1 MWRILTT
8 ASAESD
14 REGDSRDARENRN
27 GYFMIRGNYVDI
39 NTNKKGFL
47 YITFQTVPL
56 SYSIPWSTGFTCSDF
71 CWRIV
76 EAHDCSG
83 GGITVVPEPNGLLLL
98 VGPRASRVT
107 MLAHNCKIW
116 FGPWSYLNL
125 LDLYSLETIAEW
137 TGKALVFVSLFGQVG
152 HTTPPL
158 VRDCGCLRHCIW
170 RTPS

>member
-1 MWRILTT
+1 
-8 ASAESD
+8 
-14 REGDSRDARENRN
+14 
-27 GYFMIRGNYVDI
+27 MIRGNYVDS
-39 NTNKKGFL
+39 NTEKKGFL

-76 EAHDCSG
+76 EAHGCSG
-83 GGITVVPEPNGLLLL
+83 GGITVVPEPNGLVLL

-107 MLAHNCKIW
+107 MRAHNRKIW

-125 LDLYSLETIAEW
+125 LDLHSLETIAEW
-137 TGKALVFVSLFGQVG
+137 TGKAAVFVGRCGQVG

-158 VRDCGCLRHCIW
+158 IRDCGCLRHCIW
-170 RTPS
+170 RTP